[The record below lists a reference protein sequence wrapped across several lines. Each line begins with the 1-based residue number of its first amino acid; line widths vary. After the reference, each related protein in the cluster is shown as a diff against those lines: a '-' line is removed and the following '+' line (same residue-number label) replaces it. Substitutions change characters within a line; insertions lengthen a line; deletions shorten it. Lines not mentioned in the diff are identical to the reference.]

1 MDLSAIVQFP
11 SAVQFAGGASPLF
24 ASGGGVT
31 VDFDLTFIAQLLIFA
46 TFVQLMRPLLFQPLL
61 RVFEER
67 ERRTEGAKRDAREM
81 DEKAGELSTRYDA
94 QLEEVRRTAGVER
107 ERLRG
112 ETAKLEAQIMAEAR
126 AESARILEA
135 GKSAIAAEVAQL
147 KVELERSKPAL
158 AAEIAS
164 KVLGRE
170 VAR

>member
-1 MDLSAIVQFP
+1 VDLSAIVQFP
-11 SAVQFAGGASPLF
+11 SAVSGLPALF

-67 ERRTEGAKRDAREM
+67 ERRTEGAKLQARQM

-107 ERLRG
+107 ERLRA

-126 AESARILEA
+126 AEAARILES

-147 KVELERSKPAL
+147 RVELERGKPAL